1 MKIPAEIRA
10 RAIAAGAT
18 PPLEFLGEG
27 MTAIVLGDDAD
38 LAWKVYKPWPPEYRD
53 REQYAHEAEAEW
65 LITASRDPDL
75 AKYVPRNVRWHPREQ
90 VVERECIYGR
100 PGGWGTRWLREIF
113 DILIPVMRERYG
125 WGRPEFKEDSFVVEE
140 DEDQEPTGRIILVDA
155 GFPQRFDENL
165 VQYVRE
171 VLAGR
176 TPHEDIQDLLYALR
190 ISVLDKDIAE
200 SVAEPLMRALEKM
213 R

>member
-1 MKIPAEIRA
+1 
-10 RAIAAGAT
+10 
-18 PPLEFLGEG
+18 
-27 MTAIVLGDDAD
+27 
-38 LAWKVYKPWPPEYRD
+38 
-53 REQYAHEAEAEW
+53 
-65 LITASRDPDL
+65 
-75 AKYVPRNVRWHPREQ
+75 
-90 VVERECIYGR
+90 
-100 PGGWGTRWLREIF
+100 LREIF